1 MSLIKVFKQ
10 SFIDFASRF
19 NSQQDR
25 ANRENQIYYFT
36 SLTYL
41 PDPDPVLRAKGLDIQ
56 VYREL
61 LTDPHLS
68 AVLDKRKS
76 GIQSMLWE
84 IDGAGVLKREIKFFQ
99 NYFENI
105 DLHHLNG
112 LILDCIYFGYQ
123 PFVHYWD
130 LIDGKR
136 VPRVEDR
143 PQEYFFYDIK
153 NQLRIKTKDTTEGI
167 VADDLAFT
175 VARYKPTYLNPYGER
190 LAAKVFWPIA
200 FKKGGFKFWLTMS
213 EKYGM
218 PFLVGKVP
226 KGTKKPEID
235 KFADVLQNMIQ
246 DAVAVINDTDNVE
259 ILESSGKVGSA
270 DLYEKLLEFCN
281 KEISKAVLTV
291 TNTVELQQGR
301 GSYAAS
307 QTQKQGEENVNLSDQ
322 KIVEN
327 FWNKIIYLTHR
338 LNFGEGKAPKF
349 ILYEPENVDKVIA
362 ERDEILVQGI
372 GIKFTSEY
380 IKKTYNLQDDD
391 FEMNDIEPNADSNVD
406 SNQATTKTVKSK
418 KESDKSNPKDTP
430 DGEDSDFADIEKQP
444 GRAELD
450 EMLSKMPHNLLQLQM
465 EQSLKPVFDLVKSGK
480 EYSDIL
486 DNLADMY
493 PDMKTTQLESLLE
506 KSIFISEI
514 WGRLNAKES

>member
-1 MSLIKVFKQ
+1 MSLIKVVKQ
-10 SFIDFASRF
+10 SFLDFANKI

-25 ANRENQIYYFT
+25 ANRENQINYFT

-41 PDPDPVLRAKGLDIQ
+41 PDPDPVLRAKGLDIAA
-56 VYREL
+56 YREL

-84 IDGAGVLKREIKFFQ
+84 IDGTGVLKREIKFFQ

-136 VPRVEDR
+136 IPRVEDR

-153 NQLRIKTKDTTEGI
+153 NQLRIKSKENTSGLE
-167 VADDLAFT
+167 AEELAFT
-175 VARYKPTYLNPYGER
+175 VSRYKPTYLNPYGER
-190 LAAKVFWPIA
+190 LASKVFWPIA
-200 FKKGGFKFWLTMS
+200 FKKGGFKFWLTMT

-218 PFLVGKVP
+218 PFLIGKVP
-226 KGTKKPEID
+226 KGTKKEDQD
-235 KFADVLQNMIQ
+235 KFATSLQNMIQ

-270 DLYEKLLEFCN
+270 DLYEKLVEFCN

-307 QTQKQGEENVNLSDQ
+307 QTQKEGEEDVNLSDQ

-349 ILYEPENVDKVIA
+349 VLYTPDDVDKTIA
-362 ERDEILVQGI
+362 ERDQILTKGI
-372 GIKFTSEY
+372 GIRFTPKY
-380 IKKTYNLQDDD
+380 IKKTYNLEDDD
-391 FEMNDIEPNADSNVD
+391 FEMNEEDPNKDPFMPGK
-406 SNQATTKTVKSK
+406 TKDQKNK
-418 KESDKSNPKDTP
+418 KESDKGNPKNPND
-430 DGEDSDFADIEKQP
+430 DEEEDFAEIQNQP
-444 GRAELD
+444 GRIELD
-450 EMLSKMPHNLLQLQM
+450 EMISKIPDKLLQFQM
-465 EQSLKPVFDLVKSGK
+465 EQVLKPVFKLIK
-480 EYSDIL
+480 ENKDYNDVL
-486 DNLADMY
+486 DKLAEIY

-506 KSIFISEI
+506 KAIFVSDI